1 MRKTE
6 INTLHNILLYIISRL
21 SGTQKCDVYRIV
33 KAAFFA
39 QKFHIV
45 RYFRPLYMDKIV
57 ALPYGPV
64 PSALYDVLKYARGDS
79 RFMDSDSEL
88 KAAAVGIKFEDE
100 VFSAIEKPDM
110 DYLSVSQV
118 ECLDDAIEKVANM
131 SFNEIRD
138 TTHQAEWQRASQT
151 PQREM
156 DLLAIA
162 KEEGADDAS
171 IEYLKESLSVDKM
184 LA

>member
-1 MRKTE
+1 M
-6 INTLHNILLYIISRL
+6 

-33 KAAFFA
+33 KAAFIA

-45 RYFRPLYMDKIV
+45 RYLRPLYMDKIV

-88 KAAAVGIKFEDE
+88 KAAAVGINFEDE